1 MERIEKNVSQRTGKI
16 VVGVSA
22 LVLALA
28 ISILSFIPAE
38 ALITSSLS
46 VGSSGAQ
53 VTELQTYLKTQPS
66 IYPEGLVT
74 GYYGSLTA
82 AAVQRFQCR
91 EGIVCSGTA
100 ATTGYGRVGPQTRAR
115 LNVLMGGGGVPV
127 PGVDRSGAI
136 HSAIAVTQTN
146 NSATIRWNTNEL
158 ATGRVYYAT
167 NPLPLFEGTESGI
180 AATVGGQ
187 SVAESAATLSHSV
200 TLNNLQPNTV
210 YYYAIHTTDA
220 SGNVQ
225 ITWPTVFRTNQ

>member
-1 MERIEKNVSQRTGKI
+1 MKRIEKNALHGTGKI
-16 VVGVSA
+16 LVGGIA
-22 LVLALA
+22 LVLVLL
-28 ISILSFIPAE
+28 ISLLSFTPAE
-38 ALITSSLS
+38 ALITSSLA

-53 VTELQTYLKTQPS
+53 VTELQSYLKTDVS

-82 AAVQRFQCR
+82 SAVQRFQCR

-115 LNVLMGGGGVPV
+115 LNVLMGGGVPV
-127 PGVDRSGAI
+127 PVVDRSGAI
-136 HSAIAVTQTN
+136 HSAITVAQTN

-167 NPLPLFEGTESGI
+167 NPLPLFEGAESGI
-180 AATVGGQ
+180 AASIGGQ
-187 SVAESAATLSHSV
+187 SVGESAATLSHTV
-200 TLNNLQPNTV
+200 TLNNLQANTV